1 MRSKRL
7 ISEVLAGV
15 SYIYMYIFNPLVFCN
30 ATNVS
35 INMDRL
41 AEGWRD
47 FACNYRQVVQVHM
60 VWIYLLCAISLSGKD
75 AWLSS

>member
-1 MRSKRL
+1 
-7 ISEVLAGV
+7 
-15 SYIYMYIFNPLVFCN
+15 
-30 ATNVS
+30 
-35 INMDRL
+35 MDRL